1 VKGMFWLFHAESLE
15 NIFEENALKPLI
27 ASNG

>member
-1 VKGMFWLFHAESLE
+1 MFWLFHAESLE
-15 NIFEENALKPLI
+15 NIFEENTMKPLI